1 MVWADGQLALA
12 QQGHGP
18 LPSPGGLRDGVL
30 WAAVGSWEPEG
41 RRAAAGTRGVP
52 SLGCS
57 AERVS
62 FVLRF
67 VRVNVGREGCP
78 EGAPLCELPR
88 WMVSENFVA

>member
-1 MVWADGQLALA
+1 MACCWYQ
-12 QQGHGP
+12 
-18 LPSPGGLRDGVL
+18 
-30 WAAVGSWEPEG
+30 WAAGSPRG

-52 SLGCS
+52 SLGGN

-67 VRVNVGREGCP
+67 VRVNVGRGGCP
-78 EGAPLCELPR
+78 EGAPLCELPK